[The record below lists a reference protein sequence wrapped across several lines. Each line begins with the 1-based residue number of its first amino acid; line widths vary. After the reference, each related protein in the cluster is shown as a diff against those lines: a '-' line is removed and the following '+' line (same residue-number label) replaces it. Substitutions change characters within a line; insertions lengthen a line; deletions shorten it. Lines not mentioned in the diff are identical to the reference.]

1 MDFMWN
7 VLLNVIVLLGSAM
20 VLGAV
25 AERLKQSAIVGF
37 MLAGVL
43 LGPGGF
49 GVLSDPDAVQ
59 GIATLGVVLLMFTIG
74 LEFNFSR
81 LRSMGLGVFLAGVIQ
96 IALTGALAA
105 GVAMAFG
112 VQWKAAVALGAAL
125 ALSSTGVVVP
135 VLQKLGQMDS
145 VHGRFCLGI
154 LLVQDAAVVPLVLLV
169 AALTGG
175 GGVGAVV
182 VGTLQSFGVVA
193 AFIVVCWLF
202 SRYVMPQIV
211 KFAPPSRNREM
222 PILFAFVAAMASA
235 WAANWFGLS
244 AALGAFIAAVF
255 LGESVLAS
263 QLRSD
268 LAGFKS
274 VFVTLFFASIGML
287 AQPAWALENL
297 GLVLMATGL
306 VVLGKPV
313 AVAVTGLIMRQSAR
327 HAVSAGVC
335 MCQIGVFSFVLA
347 AAAFAP
353 TGEGSVPIF
362 SRDLFNLV
370 VAVTILALFATP
382 YAVAYA
388 VPAGVWVEL
397 KLRGLGLV
405 KHSTGDREA
414 AEPITPG
421 HVIVAG
427 FGPAGQAVAA
437 AVRSGGKG
445 GGKGGGKSGGK
456 GGATDVVI
464 ADLNPRSVMD
474 ARAQGMKAFVGDAS
488 SPEILKLLGI
498 ETASAVVLTLPD
510 HRVTLATI
518 IEAKAMN
525 PAATI
530 VARARY
536 HRYAELLRQAGA
548 HAVIDEEQQVGLKL
562 GEQVTAVSLPE
573 LVERSD
579 VTKVNWLAEARQ

>member
-49 GVLSDPDAVQ
+49 GVLSDPDAVK
-59 GIATLGVVLLMFTIG
+59 GIAALGVVLLMFTIG

-81 LRSMGLGVFLAGVIQ
+81 LRSMGGGVFLAGVIQ

-112 VQWKAAVALGAAL
+112 VSFKAAVALGAAL

-202 SRYVMPQIV
+202 ARYVMPQIV

-268 LAGFKS
+268 LSGFKS

-287 AQPAWALENL
+287 AKPAWAVENL
-297 GLVLMATGL
+297 GLVVMATGL

-313 AVAVTGLIMRQSAR
+313 AVAVTGLIMRQSVR

-362 SRDLFNLV
+362 TADLFNLV

-382 YAVAYA
+382 YAVAYS
-388 VPAGVWVEL
+388 VPTGVWVERR
-397 KLRGLGLV
+397 LRAWGLV

-414 AEPITPG
+414 MEPVAPG

-437 AVRSGGKG
+437 AVRSGGGKEG
-445 GGKGGGKSGGK
+445 GG
-456 GGATDVVI
+456 DVVI

-474 ARAQGMKAFVGDAS
+474 ARAQGMKAYVGDAS

-518 IEAKAMN
+518 IEAKGMN

-536 HRYAELLRQAGA
+536 HRYAQMLREAGA

>member
-1 MDFMWN
+1 MDQLWT
-7 VLLNVIVLLGSAM
+7 VLLNVIVLLGCAM

-49 GVLSDPDAVQ
+49 GWLSDPDAVQ
-59 GIATLGVVLLMFTIG
+59 AIATLGVVLLMFTIG

-81 LRSMGLGVFLAGVIQ
+81 LRSMGLGAFGAGVIQ
-96 IALTGALAA
+96 ICLTGALAA

-112 VQWKAAVALGAAL
+112 VEWTGALALGAAL

-175 GGVGAVV
+175 GGVGEVLLGTGQS
-182 VGTLQSFGVVA
+182 VGIVA
-193 AFIVVCWLF
+193 IFVGVCWAF
-202 SRYVMPQIV
+202 AKYVMPMIV
-211 KFAPPSRNREM
+211 RFAPPSRNREM
-222 PILFAFVAAMASA
+222 PILFAFVAAMGSA
-235 WAANWFGLS
+235 WAANGFGLS

-268 LAGFKS
+268 LSGFKS

-287 AQPAWALENL
+287 ADPAWAIANPL
-297 GLVLMATGL
+297 LVLGATAL
-306 VVLGKPV
+306 VVTGKPV
-313 AVAVTGLIMRQSAR
+313 AVAVTGLIMKQSVR
-327 HAVSAGVC
+327 HAVAAGVC

-347 AAAFAP
+347 RQAFQPAA
-353 TGEGSVPIF
+353 EGAVPIF
-362 SRDLFNLV
+362 TADLFNLV

-382 YAVAYA
+382 YAVALA
-388 VPAGVWVEL
+388 VPTGVWVEL

-414 AEPITPG
+414 TEPVEPG

-437 AVRSGGKG
+437 AVRAG
-445 GGKGGGKSGGK
+445 
-456 GGATDVVI
+456 DNEVVI

-474 ARAQGMKAFVGDAS
+474 SRAQGMKAFVGDAS
-488 SPEILKLLGI
+488 SPDILKLLGI
-498 ETASAVVLTLPD
+498 HTASAVVLTLPD

-518 IEAKAMN
+518 IEAKGMN
-525 PAATI
+525 PSATI

-536 HRYAELLRQAGA
+536 HRYAEMLRQAGA

-579 VTKVNWLAEARQ
+579 VTKVNWLAEARG